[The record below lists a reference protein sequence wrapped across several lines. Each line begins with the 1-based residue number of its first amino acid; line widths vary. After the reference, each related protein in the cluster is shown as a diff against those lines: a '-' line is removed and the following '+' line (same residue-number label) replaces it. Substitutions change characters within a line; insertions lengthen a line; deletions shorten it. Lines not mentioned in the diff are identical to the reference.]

1 MISIVTLKISMGI
14 SHFTG
19 NHMPLL
25 AVILSLT
32 GTPLVFA
39 DCFFFKFMAFSFR
52 QHICVVAIYIFLSH
66 VTRSMSMRQTKLVQ

>member
-1 MISIVTLKISMGI
+1 MISIVSMGI

-39 DCFFFKFMAFSFR
+39 GCFF
-52 QHICVVAIYIFLSH
+52 LS
-66 VTRSMSMRQTKLVQ
+66 S